1 MHSPNRGGKR
11 LRSRTSILGIVA
23 SIALLGSVIP
33 ALAAPSPRA
42 TLAGNVPPWAKSANF
57 KGAANA
63 SDSIGFRVY
72 LGWNNASAVEALAKS
87 VSDPRSASYG
97 NYLTAQQFR
106 QQFAPSQAQVNAVQ
120 SWLRSQ
126 GFSIVY
132 TPQNNHYVSAEGT
145 IAQAAAAFGTSFGMY
160 SVDGLTL
167 RSPSSDIS
175 VPASIANAVTGVIG
189 LDDVAQTVHTN
200 NIKADPNAPPS
211 PAFVNAPPLADY
223 WGQLTAPY
231 PNPYGSDALPYVP
244 RGYTPQQINGAYGLG
259 NTTLDGSGVSVAII
273 DAYAS
278 PTVQQDLDQWS
289 SNRGMAS
296 TNITQ
301 VVAPGTYN
309 HPERGLRQDPQGWY
323 GEETLDVEAVHG
335 MAPGANIVYVGSPNN
350 FQDLDAAL
358 NHVVDRHLAQIVT
371 NSYGFLGE
379 FLPPGF
385 IKPYEETIMQGAV
398 TGIGIYFSSGDNS
411 DETATLGIAS
421 TDWPASSPFVTS
433 VGGTSLGVG
442 AANNYLFE
450 TGWGTTTS
458 SWTGSAWS
466 PTPPGSWLYGGGGG
480 VSRVFAEPEYQMGV
494 VPPSVFA
501 AQGRTGRA
509 VPDIAALGDPNTGYL
524 VGETQTFPNG
534 VAHYDEYRIGGT
546 SLSSPLMAGI
556 MALAD
561 QAAGRPHGFANPL
574 RYRLNRTSAVTDI
587 TNPASTIAVV
597 RTNYVNNAAASA
609 CLVYRLR
616 TLNQTITL
624 QSTPGWDDVTGI
636 GTPTSSFV
644 GALSH

>member
-1 MHSPNRGGKR
+1 M
-11 LRSRTSILGIVA
+11 RSRTSILGIVA

-57 KGAANA
+57 NGAANA

-72 LGWNNASAVEALAKS
+72 LGWNNGSAVEALAKS

-335 MAPGANIVYVGSPNN
+335 MAPGAHIVYVGSPNN

-358 NHVVDRHLAQIVT
+358 NHVVDRHLASIVT
-371 NSYGFLGE
+371 NSYGFRTE
-379 FLPPGF
+379 FLPFVF
-385 IKPYEETIMQGAV
+385 IKPYRTPSFKAR
-398 TGIGIYFSSGDNS
+398 SR
-411 DETATLGIAS
+411 ALPS
-421 TDWPASSPFVTS
+421 TSPPV
-433 VGGTSLGVG
+433 
-442 AANNYLFE
+442 
-450 TGWGTTTS
+450 TTTMS
-458 SWTGSAWS
+458 RWWSATRRS
-466 PTPPGSWLYGGGGG
+466 I
-480 VSRVFAEPEYQMGV
+480 
-494 VPPSVFA
+494 
-501 AQGRTGRA
+501 GRH
-509 VPDIAALGDPNTGYL
+509 P
-524 VGETQTFPNG
+524 
-534 VAHYDEYRIGGT
+534 AH
-546 SLSSPLMAGI
+546 S
-556 MALAD
+556 
-561 QAAGRPHGFANPL
+561 
-574 RYRLNRTSAVTDI
+574 
-587 TNPASTIAVV
+587 
-597 RTNYVNNAAASA
+597 
-609 CLVYRLR
+609 
-616 TLNQTITL
+616 
-624 QSTPGWDDVTGI
+624 
-636 GTPTSSFV
+636 
-644 GALSH
+644 

>member
-1 MHSPNRGGKR
+1 MRI
-11 LRSRTSILGIVA
+11 RTSILGIVA
-23 SIALLGSVIP
+23 CVALVGSAIP
-33 ALAAPSPRA
+33 AMAAPSGRA
-42 TLAGNVPPWAKSANF
+42 TLTGNVPPWAKSANF
-57 KGAANA
+57 KAAANP

-72 LGWNNASAVEALAKS
+72 LGWSNPSAVESLAKA

-97 NYLTAQQFR
+97 HYL
-106 QQFAPSQAQVNAVQ
+106 
-120 SWLRSQ
+120 
-126 GFSIVY
+126 
-132 TPQNNHYVSAEGT
+132 
-145 IAQAAAAFGTSFGMY
+145 
-160 SVDGLTL
+160 
-167 RSPSSDIS
+167 
-175 VPASIANAVTGVIG
+175 
-189 LDDVAQTVHTN
+189 
-200 NIKADPNAPPS
+200 
-211 PAFVNAPPLADY
+211 
-223 WGQLTAPY
+223 
-231 PNPYGSDALPYVP
+231 
-244 RGYTPQQINGAYGLG
+244 TPQQVKGAYGLT
-259 NTTLDGSGVSVAII
+259 NTPYDGSGQTVAII
-273 DAYAS
+273 DAYAA
-278 PTVQQDLDQWS
+278 PTIVQDVNQWS
-289 SNRGMAS
+289 TNRGLPTMKPGQFS
-296 TNITQ
+296 Q
-301 VVAPGTYN
+301 LVAPGTYN

-335 MAPGANIVYVGSPNN
+335 MAPGATIVYVGSPNN

-494 VPPSVFA
+494 VPQSVFS

-574 RYRLNRTSAVTDI
+574 LYRLNRTSAVTDI

-597 RTNYVNNAAASA
+597 RTNYVNNVDASA
-609 CLVYRLR
+609 GLVYRLR
-616 TLNQTITL
+616 TMNQTLTL
-624 QSTPGWDDVTGI
+624 HTTPGWDDVTGI